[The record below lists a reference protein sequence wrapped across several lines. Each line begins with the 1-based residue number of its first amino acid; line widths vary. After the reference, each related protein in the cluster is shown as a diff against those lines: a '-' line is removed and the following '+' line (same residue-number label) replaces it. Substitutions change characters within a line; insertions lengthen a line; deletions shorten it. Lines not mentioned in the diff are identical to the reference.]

1 MKYII
6 CFFLLIPVF
15 LWSQTNCDNG
25 EALFKQKKYS
35 EAQALLQKCISEN
48 PKNYRVI
55 DQLGEIAYHS
65 KNWDDA
71 IKYSTILKN
80 AFPSN
85 AEYWFRY
92 GGSLGMKAQ
101 KSSKIKAFMMLDD
114 IEGAFTKAAK
124 LDPKHINSRWAL
136 VVLYVELP
144 GIVGGS
150 EKKSLRYANELMQLS
165 KVDGYLA
172 KGYIDLYYKR
182 YDKAEI
188 NYKKAHEI
196 GHSKTTFEKLYDLY
210 LNKLKDKEKAQK
222 IKTEFNS

>member
-1 MKYII
+1 MKYLI
-6 CFFLLIPVF
+6 CFFLFIPAL

-25 EALFKQKKYS
+25 EALFKQKKYV
-35 EAQALLQKCISEN
+35 EAQVLLQKCISEN
-48 PKNYRVI
+48 PKNYKAI

-71 IKYSTILKN
+71 IKYSTVLKN

-92 GGSLGMKAQ
+92 GGSLGMKA
-101 KSSKIKAFMMLDD
+101 KTCSKIKAFGMLDD
-114 IEGAFTKAAK
+114 IEGAFVKATK
-124 LDPKHINSRWAL
+124 LDHKHINSRWAL

-144 GIVGGS
+144 GIIGGS
-150 EKKSLRYANELMQLS
+150 ESKATRYADELMQIS

-172 KGYIDLYYKR
+172 KGYIDVYFKR

-196 GHSKTTFEKLYDLY
+196 GQSKTTFEKLYDLY
-210 LNKLKDKEKAQK
+210 LNKFKNKTKAE
-222 IKTEFNS
+222 EFKRTNK

>member
-1 MKYII
+1 MKYLI
-6 CFFLLIPVF
+6 CFFLFIPAL
-15 LWSQTNCDNG
+15 LWSQTNCDNR
-25 EALFKQKKYS
+25 EALFKQKKYV
-35 EAQALLQKCISEN
+35 EAQVLLQKCISEN
-48 PKNYRVI
+48 PKNYKAI

-71 IKYSTILKN
+71 IKYSTLLKN

-92 GGSLGMKAQ
+92 GGSLGMKA
-101 KSSKIKAFMMLDD
+101 KASSKIKAFGMLDD
-114 IEGAFTKAAK
+114 IEGAFVKATK
-124 LDPKHINSRWAL
+124 LDHKHINSRWAL

-144 GIVGGS
+144 GIIGGS
-150 EKKSLRYANELMQLS
+150 ESKATRYADELIQIS

-172 KGYIDLYYKR
+172 KGYIDVYFKR

-196 GHSKTTFEKLYDLY
+196 GQSKTTFEKLYDLY
-210 LNKLKDKEKAQK
+210 LNKFKNKTKAE
-222 IKTEFNS
+222 EFKRTNK

>member
-6 CFFLLIPVF
+6 CFFLFIPVL

-25 EALFKQKKYS
+25 EVLFKQKKYS
-35 EAQALLQKCISEN
+35 EAQALLQKCFTEN
-48 PKNYRVI
+48 PKNYKVI
-55 DQLGEIAYHS
+55 DQLGEIAYHC
-65 KNWDDA
+65 KNWDEA

-80 AFPSN
+80 AFPTN

-92 GGSLGMKAQ
+92 GGSLGMKA
-101 KSSKIKAFMMLDD
+101 KTCSKIKAFGMLDD
-114 IEGAFTKAAK
+114 IEGAFVKATK
-124 LDPKHINSRWAL
+124 LDHKHINSRWAL

-144 GIVGGS
+144 GIIGGS
-150 EKKSLRYANELMQLS
+150 ESKAIRYANELIQIS

-172 KGYIDLYYKR
+172 KGYIDVYYKR

-222 IKTEFNS
+222 VKNDFY